1 MDEPLRAAF
10 GFPRPHPAFRALVRA
25 GLTGRARALRF
36 FPPRR
41 RPLLPRDLPQ
51 VRSYPHGYDVA
62 ALGTF
67 PDRDSTAV

>member
-1 MDEPLRAAF
+1 MDQPLIEAF
-10 GFPRPHPAFRALVRA
+10 GFPRPSPAFRTLVRA
-25 GLTGRARALRF
+25 ALRARGRVLRF

-41 RPLLPRDLPQ
+41 RPLYPRDLPQ

-67 PDRDSTAV
+67 PDGDPAVA